1 MPTPAE
7 QKALAFVAIV
17 ILLGGAVRVLRAG
30 SSAPPTTLEQQ
41 ALARQASASDS
52 ATRSAKQGKSAKR
65 GKTPRPSTDTTVRV
79 AAGVASVPPSFAR
92 PDRPFDHTPYGSRSV
107 RPGFPGPSPRID
119 SDANGSRPTIP
130 SLPTLGSRKALPDK
144 PVDLDLATAQE
155 IEMLPRIG
163 PALARRIVANRDSLG
178 PFGSL
183 AALKR
188 VKGMGPASLDRLAPL
203 VTFGGRAASRGPGS

>member
-52 ATRSAKQGKSAKR
+52 ASRRAMQGKSAKR
-65 GKTPRPSTDTTVRV
+65 GKTPRPSTDTTARV
-79 AAGVASVPPSFAR
+79 VGVVAGVLPSLAK
-92 PDRPFDHTPYGSRSV
+92 PYGSGSV
-107 RPGFPGPSPRID
+107 RLGFPGPTPRID
-119 SDANGSRPTIP
+119 TDANGSRKTSSSVPA
-130 SLPTLGSRKALPDK
+130 SGSRKALPDK
-144 PVDLDLATAQE
+144 PIDLDLATSKE

-163 PALARRIVANRDSLG
+163 PALANRIVANRDSLG

-203 VTFGGRAASRGPGS
+203 VTFGGRAASKAPGP

>member
-52 ATRSAKQGKSAKR
+52 AKQGKSAKR
-65 GKTPRPSTDTTVRV
+65 GKTPRPSTDTTARV
-79 AAGVASVPPSFAR
+79 VAGVASVPPSFAR
-92 PDRPFDHTPYGSRSV
+92 PDRPFDHSPYGSGSV

-119 SDANGSRPTIP
+119 TDTNGSRPTT
-130 SLPTLGSRKALPDK
+130 PTKPAASHRKALPGK
-144 PVDLDLATAQE
+144 PVDLDLATAPE